1 MAHAKSL
8 RVIGQS
14 LELAK
19 LPAFQLE
26 TDGPNYVV
34 TSDSLTK
41 TGEWILRHALSPN
54 DVSDQS
60 ARQSAV
66 NRTVRFS
73 PTDISRLDDQAQ
85 KQRRN
90 DSSSGIQAYSRLSQ
104 LLRALGDHLD
114 RTEVGA
120 FHISWTSDSVSVDFQ
135 SLDGQ
140 SDSRTFIAEKLEQ
153 LGSHLRFRRSSGT
166 RFDSKSP
173 DSFKQTRQRNR

>member
-19 LPAFQLE
+19 LPAFELE

-60 ARQSAV
+60 ARQSAI

-120 FHISWTSDSVSVDFQ
+120 FHISWTSDSVSVDFR

-140 SDSRTFIAEKLEQ
+140 SDARTFTAKKLEQ